1 MVQALGHVTMMVD
14 NQAIPV
20 LHPLV
25 CVPIRIARA
34 CTALTLKECNDQMP
48 KNESVSTQ
56 SASEQIFSQIEQ
68 SLEAGGVRDVWQ
80 NLQKELA
87 EGGMANVR
95 TYLDAEYQR
104 RRSIIQSALD
114 ELSNQLEEVN

>member
-1 MVQALGHVTMMVD
+1 MPSKEL
-14 NQAIPV
+14 IP
-20 LHPLV
+20 
-25 CVPIRIARA
+25 
-34 CTALTLKECNDQMP
+34 
-48 KNESVSTQ
+48 TQ

-87 EGGMANVR
+87 EGGIANVR

-104 RRSIIQSALD
+104 RKSIIQSALD
-114 ELSNQLEEVN
+114 ELTNQLEEVS

>member
-1 MVQALGHVTMMVD
+1 
-14 NQAIPV
+14 
-20 LHPLV
+20 
-25 CVPIRIARA
+25 
-34 CTALTLKECNDQMP
+34 MP
-48 KNESVSTQ
+48 KYESVSTQ
-56 SASEQIFSQIEQ
+56 SASELIFSKIEQ

-104 RRSIIQSALD
+104 RKSIIQSALD
-114 ELSNQLEEVN
+114 ELTNQLQEVN